1 MKETKQKLFA
11 AMSGGVD
18 SAVTALLMQK
28 EGFEVEG
35 ATMRLFHPQTDIK
48 LAERACGTQQDI
60 DDAKAVCDILGIAH
74 HVLDFSADFKE
85 KVIQNF
91 IDAYAKGLTPN
102 PCVVCNRHLKFD
114 RFLET
119 AIENGAQYMATG
131 HYARV
136 EKQGDR
142 YLLKKAKDETKD
154 QTYVLYALTQ
164 DQLQKIR
171 FPLGDYRKTEVR
183 ELAESYGFRSAQKR
197 ESQDICF
204 VPDGDYASFIERF
217 SGKTFPHG
225 NFVNAAG
232 DVLGEHKGIIHYTVG
247 QRRGLGLALPRP
259 MYVIGK
265 DAKQN
270 LVTLGYNDDLFSRD
284 LTVRDIRLT
293 AADAL
298 EHPERL
304 EVKIRYA
311 HKAQPAMVEQVGTDE
326 IHILFDE
333 PQRAATSGQAAV
345 FYDGDTVVG
354 GGTIV

>member
-1 MKETKQKLFA
+1 MKETQQKLFA

-28 EGFEVEG
+28 EGFTVEG

-60 DDAKAVCDILGIAH
+60 DDAKAVCDTLGIAH
-74 HVLDFSADFKE
+74 HVLDFSEAFAE
-85 KVIQNF
+85 KVIRSF
-91 IDAYAKGLTPN
+91 TEAYAKGLTPN
-102 PCVVCNRHLKFD
+102 PCIVCNRYLKFD
-114 RFLET
+114 RFLE
-119 AIENGAQYMATG
+119 AAQQSGAQYMATG

-136 EKQGDR
+136 EKQGNR

-164 DQLQKIR
+164 EQLKKIR
-171 FPLGDYRKTEVR
+171 LPLGDYRKSEVR
-183 ELAESYGFRSAQKR
+183 ELAESYGFSSAKKR

-217 SGKTFPHG
+217 SGITFPHG
-225 NFVNAAG
+225 KFVNASG

-265 DAKQN
+265 DAQQN
-270 LVTLGYNDDLFSRD
+270 LVTLGYNEGLFSREV
-284 LTVRDIRLT
+284 TVRDIRLT
-293 AADAL
+293 AADRL
-298 EHPERL
+298 EAPERL

-311 HKAQPAMVEQVGTDE
+311 HKAQPATVEQVGEDE
-326 IHILFDE
+326 IRILFDE
-333 PQRAATSGQAAV
+333 PQRAATGGQAAV